1 METAPVSDERKKILV
16 VDMIAVDV
24 NAVVTYHESN
34 ICNVD
39 QSVITSNKGGGKCFC
54 PYLFVCLS
62 VSKITQKCVHGF
74 G

>member
-39 QSVITSNKGGGKCFC
+39 QSDSYYF
-54 PYLFVCLS
+54 
-62 VSKITQKCVHGF
+62 Q
-74 G
+74 